1 MKLHAWYEES
11 ITPLKNKRYSNFS
24 KELDDI
30 GDFSDHESAKFSDED
45 ETINENSKD
54 DSIDDEVSLIIILD
68 ADKQGFLRSQI
79 LFDFELQKCV
89 HKIFTSGC

>member
-54 DSIDDEVSLIIILD
+54 DSLEDEESESPSPFKHIIG
-68 ADKQGFLRSQI
+68 KS
-79 LFDFELQKCV
+79 
-89 HKIFTSGC
+89 